1 MCGGGESKKKYSLG
15 KLGERV
21 EMSEWGRYSSEE
33 AAVKVFGLRTSTSVE
48 VIEDTKK
55 LCLCELYLSML
66 TELEIKTEK
75 FLAFIY

>member
-1 MCGGGESKKKYSLG
+1 MLGRGEQKYSLG

-21 EMSEWGRYSSEE
+21 EMSEWGRYSSEA
-33 AAVKVFGLRTSTSVE
+33 AAVKVFGLRTSTSLE
-48 VIEDTKK
+48 VIKDTKK
-55 LCLCELYLSML
+55 LCLCELSLSML